1 MRNELCLSYRKYLKS
16 SATSSS
22 PTLLSCLPTLQHLA
36 SSRLIFPPQSP
47 PMPAHPIA
55 QLLLWLAQSP
65 HTGASET
72 SLEIVHLSGHV
83 CAPLPSVFW
92 KKYGERRVENGEVRG
107 AVTGKDS
114 LDSLVPRGWGISQP
128 SGAIRDW
135 SPEQMSLSPGLQGC
149 GTEPI

>member
-1 MRNELCLSYRKYLKS
+1 
-16 SATSSS
+16 
-22 PTLLSCLPTLQHLA
+22 
-36 SSRLIFPPQSP
+36 
-47 PMPAHPIA
+47 MPAHPIA

-83 CAPLPSVFW
+83 CVPLPSVFW

-114 LDSLVPRGWGISQP
+114 LDSLVPHEWYLS
-128 SGAIRDW
+128 AIW
-135 SPEQMSLSPGLQGC
+135 SYTGLIPRAD
-149 GTEPI
+149 EPITRAAGMWD